1 MNFTNLKRTERTDS
15 FFPLRVS
22 RIHQLLEDGEFR
34 ESKKRLHEPTSIFDT
49 VAHPLPRFVHP
60 SKQTQ
65 KSAPFGGR
73 TWAASAC
80 LSSGAPNPPFALVNI
95 AHLPLSLS
103 LSLSEGTNE
112 RKKAREKREH
122 PSFSTYL
129 LWKSLAVEE
138 ETDDIVSG
146 AGGGRA
152 ERPITSRPT

>member
-22 RIHQLLEDGEFR
+22 RIHQLLVDSRGR
-34 ESKKRLHEPTSIFDT
+34 RISRIQKRLHEPTSIFDA

-65 KSAPFGGR
+65 KSAPFGRR

-103 LSLSEGTNE
+103 LSIRRS
-112 RKKAREKREH
+112 KKAREKREH

>member
-22 RIHQLLEDGEFR
+22 RIHQLLVDSRGPGISR
-34 ESKKRLHEPTSIFDT
+34 IQKRLHEPTSIFDA

-103 LSLSEGTNE
+103 LSIRRS
-112 RKKAREKREH
+112 KKAREKREH

>member
-103 LSLSEGTNE
+103 LSLSLYPKE
-112 RKKAREKREH
+112 RRSKKAREKREH

-129 LWKSLAVEE
+129 L
-138 ETDDIVSG
+138 
-146 AGGGRA
+146 
-152 ERPITSRPT
+152 